1 MISYC
6 IASFRPTYS
15 KLLIQDLIRKT
26 TAPFEILVWLNVD
39 DAEYESFLEE
49 QCAAGWP
56 LRIVGK
62 TPQNI
67 GMQAYAKLFPQSQYD
82 LIAQIDDDVVAV
94 SRNIAEQAHEIFCRF
109 PRVKQLVSDV
119 WQDEFTTG
127 ARPPLSAYK
136 QFEEEEGLFD
146 GPIDGWFSV
155 FHRSALSLATV
166 TNGAQY
172 FPLGATLRNRLRAT
186 GHLSLLCTKFKV
198 FHVIGPQ
205 YASYFNMLDFEI
217 EKYRRLGRSEIVSW
231 YESARETLPTKEEL
245 EPRVNGIFEALDG
258 SQNEREKQII
268 VINELEDR
276 EVVSNIKER
285 FAPDGGAEREHNAR
299 DGTSGFGSIH

>member
-15 KLLIQDLIRKT
+15 KLLIRDLIRKT
-26 TAPFEILVWLNVD
+26 TVPFEILVWLNID
-39 DAEYESFLEE
+39 DAEYETFLEE

-56 LRIVGK
+56 LRVVGK

-94 SRNIAEQAHEIFCRF
+94 SRNIAEQAHEIFSRF

-127 ARPPLSAYK
+127 ARPPLSVYEPFAG
-136 QFEEEEGLFD
+136 EEGLFD

-155 FHRSALSLATV
+155 FHRSALALATV

-172 FPLGATLRNRLRAT
+172 FPLGATLRNRLRAA
-186 GHLSLLCTKFKV
+186 GHLSLLCTRFKV

-205 YASYFNMLDFEI
+205 YASYFDMLDFEI
-217 EKYRRLGRSEIVSW
+217 EKYRRLGRSEIVGW
-231 YESARETLPTKEEL
+231 YESARETLPTKADL
-245 EPRVNGIFEALDG
+245 EPRVKEIFEALDRLFKT
-258 SQNEREKQII
+258 NC
-268 VINELEDR
+268 
-276 EVVSNIKER
+276 
-285 FAPDGGAEREHNAR
+285 
-299 DGTSGFGSIH
+299 